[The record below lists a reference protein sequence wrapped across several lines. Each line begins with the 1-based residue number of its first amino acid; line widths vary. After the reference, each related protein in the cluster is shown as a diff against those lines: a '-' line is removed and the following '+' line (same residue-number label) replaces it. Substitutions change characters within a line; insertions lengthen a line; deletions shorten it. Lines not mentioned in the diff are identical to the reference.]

1 MSSFSKFELFGSAM
15 GKKAAQLPAPAEPAA
30 PDEPKQDPFDL
41 VRDGKANKKLL
52 ADPTAPGVKTNKS
65 DTPDIGTSISRPFFD
80 ARGIGDR
87 NNIINEEI
95 SYSTPNQAPD
105 PIDPTTGRINVI
117 DNAYNRRINTIPP
130 YSVKPIYNK
139 EISQNYFATPNAR
152 QLGVGSGL
160 ESSFFNPLIQ
170 GVNDR
175 IDEGVKSYE
184 PALRARE
191 YHTKNTASPTN
202 AMKDIKSLKELYQQK
217 ATEHSDK
224 LFPWLR
230 PNQDPESVVTS
241 RNVETVRRRLF
252 DANVA
257 QGVRDSYPRLDGGV
271 DLTSQGTERG
281 VALNHPVTLGST
293 DSANGSLDPRTRDLS
308 PPFLTQLNPSQAYAG
323 EADKYTPG
331 KFYPKLKADDSYNK
345 RNAELYKVISGLRA
359 PFLNLGG
366 ASTLNA
372 PQARMIRDQTEATGK
387 NPSRDLFNNFLGS
400 EFSPSDSSSV
410 SNRDR
415 LGDVAVPRD
424 VMGDFRPYASA
435 AEQSL
440 SNITYSNNN
449 HQRLLNYRGLMSSLD
464 AARAAG
470 RDTGRIGN
478 PTLEELFPDVTN
490 DYSTRF
496 GNMLLNR
503 KEVKGKPVVTPL
515 NNFYDNVLRQVVGA
529 EARPTDPDPS
539 LLNRFN
545 NFSNPVNFMGKGT
558 TDFSSVP
565 ITDPEELASRNRMK
579 SEYDNDIKDSHNE
592 IRNVLGI
599 QPSNNKFTTADLT
612 KQVEDIKKRIMLG
625 RNYFPDMDQD
635 IDDNL
640 SPEDQKNQL
649 KLISE
654 NELAGRLIRAR
665 DLSSQ
670 ALEAA
675 RNEESSEAKTNFYHP
690 LLQQPFTQLNAKVSP
705 ARYRGDMSPIQKILG
720 DTRPDMLDNMIK
732 NTYDWAFPAT
742 PKKIYDSR
750 GNYRGLEQP
759 EVKKEPKKPVD
770 ISDLRKSFTDFGS
783 DRTLSELFNQA
794 VPVTPRNPNLT
805 TFDPAI
811 LDIINGKDSS
821 PSPEK
826 GLSIEEAI
834 RNNPKGLS
842 IEEAIRNNPDKLNTF
857 FNSLYNS
864 SVGSMSNRR
873 TPTMIG
879 PGETLG
885 TGEIIG
891 KHFNALN
898 FQSDDEDV
906 FKGIGGR
913 FNKFKTDKDGKTLPS
928 AINPGVGLTHQQ
940 FGEVNAQN
948 ETPPLERDVDPAF
961 KDLYYPSNKH
971 IATANKL
978 IRGDAGFQLIGR
990 AQLGDKPTRGN
1001 NSPLDRNER
1010 ANARSGKQE
1019 GFLSSIAQILA
1030 TSNALHEVPGVK
1042 PVKLDMLSGLNSK
1055 QIADIVKQDN
1065 LFGANKTDILSW
1077 LSSNSPNARVFL
1089 DSLQR
1094 EDQPTWKEEA
1104 TLYPSE
1110 KEKTVNPLDKDAPKP
1125 QPKNQYE
1132 RDSPY
1137 NQGAKK
1143 Q

>member
-15 GKKAAQLPAPAEPAA
+15 GKKAAQLPAPAEPDA
-30 PDEPKQDPFDL
+30 PDEPKQDPFGL

-65 DTPDIGTSISRPFFD
+65 DTPDFGVSTSRPFFN

-95 SYSTPNQAPD
+95 SYSTPDQAPD

-117 DNAYNRRINTIPP
+117 DNAYNRRVNTIPP

-139 EISQNYFATPNAR
+139 ETSQNYFATPNAR
-152 QLGVGSGL
+152 RLGVGSGL
-160 ESSFFNPLIQ
+160 ESSFFNPLVQ
-170 GVNDR
+170 GVNDK
-175 IDEGVKSYE
+175 IDEDVKSFE

-202 AMKDIKSLKELYQQK
+202 AMKDIKSLRELYQQK

-241 RNVETVRRRLF
+241 RNVSNVRRRLF

-271 DLTSQGTERG
+271 DLSSQGTERG

-345 RNAELYKVISGLRA
+345 RNTELNNVVSGLRA

-366 ASTLNA
+366 ASTLNGR
-372 PQARMIRDQTEATGK
+372 QTRMIRDQIEATGK
-387 NPSRDLFNNFLGS
+387 NPPRDLFNNFLGS
-400 EFSPSDSSSV
+400 EFKPSDSSSE
-410 SNRDR
+410 STRDR

-440 SNITYSNNN
+440 SNITFSNNN
-449 HQRLLNYRGLMSSLD
+449 HRRLLNYRGLMSALD

-478 PTLEELFPDVTN
+478 PTLEELFPDITN

-503 KEVKGKPVVTPL
+503 KEVNGKPVVTPL

-539 LLNRFN
+539 LLNRLN
-545 NFSNPVNFMGKGT
+545 NFSNPVDFMGKGT
-558 TDFSSVP
+558 TDLSSIP

-579 SEYDNDIKDSHNE
+579 SEFDKDTIDSHNE
-592 IRNVLGI
+592 IRNILGI
-599 QPSNNKFTTADLT
+599 QPSNNKFTTADLAN
-612 KQVEDIKKRIMLG
+612 QVEDITKRIRRG
-625 RNYFPDMDQD
+625 KNYFPGMDQE

-640 SPEDQKNQL
+640 SPEEQKAQL
-649 KLISE
+649 ERISE

-675 RNEESSEAKTNFYHP
+675 RNEEASAAKTNFYHP

-705 ARYRGDMSPIQKILG
+705 ARYRGDKSPFTLNDNQPG
-720 DTRPDMLDNMIK
+720 MLDNMIK
-732 NTYDWAFPAT
+732 NTYDWAFKAP

-759 EVKKEPKKPVD
+759 EVKEEPKKPVD
-770 ISDLRKSFTDFGS
+770 ITDLRKSFMDFGS
-783 DRTLSELFNQA
+783 DSTLSTLFNQA
-794 VPVTPRNPNLT
+794 VPVRNPNLA

-811 LDIINGKDSS
+811 LDIIKGKDSS
-821 PSPEK
+821 PPPE
-826 GLSIEEAI
+826 
-834 RNNPKGLS
+834 KGLS

-879 PGETLG
+879 PGDSLG
-885 TGEIIG
+885 AGEIIG
-891 KHFNALN
+891 KHFNPIN
-898 FQSDDEDV
+898 FQTDNEEI

-928 AINPGVGLTHQQ
+928 AINPDVGLTHQQ

-948 ETPPLERDVDPAF
+948 ENPPLPRDVDPAF

-978 IRGDAGFQLIGR
+978 IKGDESFQLIGR

-1001 NSPLDRNER
+1001 NSPLDRNEL
-1010 ANARSGKQE
+1010 ANARAGKTE

-1030 TSNALHEVPGVK
+1030 TSNALHEVPGTK

-1094 EDQPTWKEEA
+1094 EDQPTWGEEA

-1110 KEKTVNPLDKDAPKP
+1110 KEKTVNPLDDDAPKEK
-1125 QPKNQYE
+1125 PKNQYE

-1137 NQGAKK
+1137 NLGAKK